1 MNNGPIAGLISG
13 CVIYLIFRLVAHV
26 ARVMF
31 IGRQD
36 RLNWELCM
44 SGMYK
49 ELSLSRQRRNRRVNY
64 LKYYGGTA

>member
-36 RLNWELCM
+36 RLNWEK
-44 SGMYK
+44 GMAMMEI
-49 ELSLSRQRRNRRVNY
+49 ELLKCRVRAKSRVNY